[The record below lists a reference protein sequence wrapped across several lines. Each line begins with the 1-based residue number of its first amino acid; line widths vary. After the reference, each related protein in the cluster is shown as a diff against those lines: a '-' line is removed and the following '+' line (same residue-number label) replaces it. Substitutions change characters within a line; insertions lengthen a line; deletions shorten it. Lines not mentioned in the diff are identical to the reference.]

1 MKDNI
6 IEIRNLNYNNIF
18 IDFNVAFPNNKFIS
32 ISGPNNCGKTTLIRI
47 LGRQLVT
54 RNSVYLLS
62 NRIEDY
68 KIADLSSIIQ
78 CVIPKEVDFVYQS
91 LEDELK
97 FNLNNTNLSTSS
109 QDNLYKELIKIFK
122 LGKYQKTDINNVE
135 PSTLIKIQ
143 LVLALSKK
151 PQILLIDNI
160 GNYVS
165 KKEMAEILQQLH
177 TIQKKEEMTIIMATN
192 DLNEVIESD
201 YLYIIYQSNVILQG
215 VPLEVLEK
223 DNILNK
229 IGLEVPFMI
238 DLSVKLRDYDLI
250 KDIELDMDRMVDT
263 LWN

>member
-47 LGRQLVT
+47 LDRQLVT
-54 RNSVYLLS
+54 RNSVYLSS
-62 NRIEDY
+62 NRIENY
-68 KIADLSSIIQ
+68 KITDLSSIIQ

-97 FNLNNTNLSTSS
+97 FNLNNTNISTSS

>member
-1 MKDNI
+1 MKENI

-18 IDFNVAFPNNKFIS
+18 IDFNIAFPNNKFIS

-54 RNSVYLLS
+54 RNSVYLSS
-62 NRIEDY
+62 NRIENY
-68 KIADLSSIIQ
+68 KITDLSSIIQ

-97 FNLNNTNLSTSS
+97 FNLNNTNLPTSS

-177 TIQKKEEMTIIMATN
+177 AIQKKEEMTIIMATN

-201 YLYIIYQSNVILQG
+201 YLYIIYQGNIILQG
-215 VPLEVLEK
+215 IPLEVLEK

-250 KDIELDMDRMVDT
+250 KDIELDMDRMVDK